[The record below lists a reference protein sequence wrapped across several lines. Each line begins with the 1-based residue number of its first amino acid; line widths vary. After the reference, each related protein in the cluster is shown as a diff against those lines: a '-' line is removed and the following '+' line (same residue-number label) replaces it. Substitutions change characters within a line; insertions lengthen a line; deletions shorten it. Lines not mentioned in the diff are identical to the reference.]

1 MLAALR
7 FAKALPTAGLTRS
20 LARPL
25 ARRPKD
31 VGNTAGGL
39 EPIEEEACHFVAL
52 ALFSLLY
59 SFERVQ
65 KKRGEAPAK
74 RLMHVRALKKTVL
87 HDYHVENG
95 GKMVPFAGWSMPVQ
109 YANLG
114 VGASHAWTRN
124 NASVFDVSHML
135 ATRITGKDRIKF
147 YESLTVADIENLPV
161 GSSTLSVFTN
171 ENGGIIDDT
180 IICKHQ
186 DSLYVVSNAG
196 CADKDLAHIRAHLKT
211 FQNKG
216 GDVDLKIIDDHAL
229 VALQGPKAAAVL
241 ESLVGKDLRDFPF
254 MDGRFMTI
262 KGIDCHV
269 ARSGYTGED
278 GFEISVPNSD
288 AVEFTKML
296 IADPRVELA
305 GLGARDSLRLEAGL
319 CLYGHD
325 LDDTITPVEAG
336 LTWTIG
342 KRRRV
347 EGGFLGAEKI
357 QDQLKNGVSRR
368 RVGLIVQGA
377 PAREGAQI
385 YSNGEL
391 VGKVT
396 SGCPS
401 PSIKKNVA
409 MGYVKNG
416 LHKSGTE
423 LEVEVRGRKQKA
435 VITKMPF
442 VPAGYH
448 KV

>member
-1 MLAALR
+1 MMSALK
-7 FAKALPTAGLTRS
+7 FAKALPASTFARS
-20 LARPL
+20 AHR
-25 ARRPKD
+25 A
-31 VGNTAGGL
+31 
-39 EPIEEEACHFVAL
+39 
-52 ALFSLLY
+52 Y
-59 SFERVQ
+59 SAAAT
-65 KKRGEAPAK
+65 GE
-74 RLMHVRALKKTVL
+74 ALKKTVL

-109 YANLG
+109 YSNLG
-114 VGASHAWTRN
+114 VGASHNWTRN

-135 ATRITGKDRIKF
+135 ATRITGKDRVKF
-147 YESLTVADIENLPV
+147 YETITVADIENLPV

-196 CADKDLAHIRAHLKT
+196 CADKDLAHIRTHLKD

-229 VALQGPKAAAVL
+229 IAIQGPKAAAVI
-241 ESLVGKDLRDFPF
+241 ESLVGKSLADFPF

-288 AVEFTKML
+288 AVEFTKLL
-296 IADPRVELA
+296 ISDPRVELA

-319 CLYGHD
+319 CLYGND
-325 LDDTITPVEAG
+325 LDETTTPVEAG

-342 KRRRV
+342 KRRRA

-368 RVGLIVQGA
+368 RIGLVVQGA
-377 PAREGAQI
+377 PAREGAPI
-385 YSNGEL
+385 YANGEL

-401 PSIKKNVA
+401 PSTKKNVA

-416 LHKSGTE
+416 VHKSGTE

-435 VITKMPF
+435 VVTKMPF

-448 KV
+448 KI

>member
-1 MLAALR
+1 
-7 FAKALPTAGLTRS
+7 
-20 LARPL
+20 
-25 ARRPKD
+25 
-31 VGNTAGGL
+31 
-39 EPIEEEACHFVAL
+39 
-52 ALFSLLY
+52 
-59 SFERVQ
+59 
-65 KKRGEAPAK
+65 
-74 RLMHVRALKKTVL
+74 
-87 HDYHVENG
+87 
-95 GKMVPFAGWSMPVQ
+95 
-109 YANLG
+109 
-114 VGASHAWTRN
+114 
-124 NASVFDVSHML
+124 
-135 ATRITGKDRIKF
+135 ITGKDRVKF
-147 YESLTVADIENLPV
+147 YESITVADIENLPV

-196 CADKDLAHIRAHLKT
+196 CADKDLAHIRAQLKA

-216 GDVDLKIIDDHAL
+216 GDVDLKIIDDHQLIAI
-229 VALQGPKAAAVL
+229 QGPKAAAVI
-241 ESLVGKDLRDFPF
+241 EELVGKSLQDFPF
-254 MDGRFMTI
+254 MDGRFLTI
-262 KGIDCHV
+262 KGIECHV

-288 AVEFTKML
+288 AVEFTKLL

-319 CLYGHD
+319 CLYGND
-325 LDDTITPVEAG
+325 LDETTTPVEAG

-342 KRRRV
+342 KRRRA

-368 RVGLIVQGA
+368 RIGLVVQGA
-377 PAREGAQI
+377 PAREGAAI
-385 YSNGEL
+385 YANGEL

-401 PSIKKNVA
+401 PSTKKNVA

-416 LHKSGTE
+416 VHKSGTE

-435 VITKMPF
+435 VVTKMPF

>member
-1 MLAALR
+1 MSALK
-7 FAKALPTAGLTRS
+7 FAKALPASTFARS
-20 LARPL
+20 AAQR
-25 ARRPKD
+25 A
-31 VGNTAGGL
+31 
-39 EPIEEEACHFVAL
+39 
-52 ALFSLLY
+52 Y
-59 SFERVQ
+59 SAAAT
-65 KKRGEAPAK
+65 GE
-74 RLMHVRALKKTVL
+74 ALKKTVL

-109 YANLG
+109 YSNLG
-114 VGASHAWTRN
+114 VGASHNWTRN

-135 ATRITGKDRIKF
+135 ATRITGKDRVKF
-147 YESLTVADIENLPV
+147 YETITVADIENLPV

-196 CADKDLAHIRAHLKT
+196 CADKDLAHIRAHLKA

-216 GDVDLKIIDDHAL
+216 GDVDLKIIDDHQLIAI
-229 VALQGPKAAAVL
+229 QGPKAAAVI
-241 ESLVGKDLRDFPF
+241 EELVGKSLQDFPF

-262 KGIDCHV
+262 KGIECHV

-319 CLYGHD
+319 CLYGND
-325 LDDTITPVEAG
+325 LDETTTPVEAG

-342 KRRRV
+342 KRRRA

-357 QDQLKNGVSRR
+357 QEQLKNGVTRR
-368 RVGLIVQGA
+368 RIGLVVQGA
-377 PAREGAQI
+377 PAREGAPI
-385 YSNGEL
+385 YANGEL

-401 PSIKKNVA
+401 PSTKKNVA

-416 LHKSGTE
+416 VHKSGTE

-435 VITKMPF
+435 VVTKMPF

>member
-1 MLAALR
+1 MLSALR
-7 FAKALPTAGLTRS
+7 FARSLPTAGLARS
-20 LARPL
+20 TQRA
-25 ARRPKD
+25 
-31 VGNTAGGL
+31 
-39 EPIEEEACHFVAL
+39 
-52 ALFSLLY
+52 Y
-59 SFERVQ
+59 SAAAT
-65 KKRGEAPAK
+65 GE
-74 RLMHVRALKKTVL
+74 VLKKTVL

-109 YANLG
+109 YSNLG
-114 VGASHAWTRN
+114 VGASHNWTRQ

-135 ATRITGKDRIKF
+135 ATRITGKDRVKF
-147 YESLTVADIENLPV
+147 YESLTVADIEKLPV

-196 CADKDLAHIRAHLKT
+196 CADKDLAHIRSHLKE

-216 GDVDLKIIDDHAL
+216 GDVDLKIIDDHSL
-229 VALQGPKAAAVL
+229 IALQGPKSAAVL
-241 ESLVGKDLRDFPF
+241 EELVGKDLRDFAF

-262 KGIDCHV
+262 KGIECHV

-288 AVEFTKML
+288 AVEFTKLL
-296 IADPRVELA
+296 ISDPRVELA

-342 KRRRV
+342 KRRRA
-347 EGGFLGAEKI
+347 EGGFLGAAKI

-368 RVGLIVQGA
+368 RIGLVVQGA
-377 PAREGAQI
+377 PAREGALI
-385 YSNGEL
+385 FANGEQ
-391 VGKVT
+391 VGQVT

-401 PSIKKNVA
+401 PSTKKNVA

-416 LHKSGTE
+416 VHKSGTE

-435 VITKMPF
+435 VVTKMPF

>member
-1 MLAALR
+1 MLSALR
-7 FAKALPTAGLTRS
+7 FARS
-20 LARPL
+20 LPAASSVARSTQR
-25 ARRPKD
+25 A
-31 VGNTAGGL
+31 
-39 EPIEEEACHFVAL
+39 
-52 ALFSLLY
+52 Y
-59 SFERVQ
+59 SAAAT
-65 KKRGEAPAK
+65 GE
-74 RLMHVRALKKTVL
+74 ALKKTVL

-109 YANLG
+109 YSNLG
-114 VGASHAWTRN
+114 VGASHNWTRQ

-135 ATRITGKDRIKF
+135 ATRITGKDRVKF

-171 ENGGIIDDT
+171 EEGGIIDDT
-180 IICKHQ
+180 IICKHE

-196 CADKDLAHIRAHLKT
+196 CADKDLAHIRSHLKE

-241 ESLVGKDLRDFPF
+241 EELVGKDLRDFPF

-262 KGIDCHV
+262 KGIECHV

-288 AVEFTKML
+288 AVEFTKLL

-325 LDDTITPVEAG
+325 LDETITPVEAG

-342 KRRRV
+342 KRRRA
-347 EGGFLGAEKI
+347 EGGFLGAAKI
-357 QDQLKNGVSRR
+357 LDQLKNGVSKRR
-368 RVGLIVQGA
+368 IGLVVQGA

-385 YSNGEL
+385 LNAEGEL
-391 VGKVT
+391 VGKIT

-401 PSIKKNVA
+401 PSTKKNVA

-423 LEVEVRGRKQKA
+423 LQVEVRGRKQKA
-435 VITKMPF
+435 TVTKMPF

>member
-1 MLAALR
+1 MMSALK
-7 FAKALPTAGLTRS
+7 FAKALPASTFARSTAQR
-20 LARPL
+20 A
-25 ARRPKD
+25 
-31 VGNTAGGL
+31 
-39 EPIEEEACHFVAL
+39 
-52 ALFSLLY
+52 Y
-59 SFERVQ
+59 SAAAT
-65 KKRGEAPAK
+65 GE
-74 RLMHVRALKKTVL
+74 ALKKTVL

-109 YANLG
+109 YSNLG
-114 VGASHAWTRN
+114 VGASHNWTRN

-135 ATRITGKDRIKF
+135 ATRITGKDRVKF
-147 YESLTVADIENLPV
+147 YESITVADIENLPV

-196 CADKDLAHIRAHLKT
+196 CADKDLAHIRPLLKA

-216 GDVDLKIIDDHAL
+216 GDVDLKIIEDHQLIAI
-229 VALQGPKAAAVL
+229 QGPKAAAVI
-241 ESLVGKDLRDFPF
+241 EELVGKSLQDFRF

-262 KGIDCHV
+262 KGIECHV

-288 AVEFTKML
+288 AVEFTKLL

-319 CLYGHD
+319 CLYGND
-325 LDDTITPVEAG
+325 LDETTTPVEAG
-336 LTWTIG
+336 LTWTIA
-342 KRRRV
+342 KRRRA

-357 QDQLKNGVSRR
+357 QDQLKNGVTRR
-368 RVGLIVQGA
+368 RIGLVVQGA
-377 PAREGAQI
+377 PAREGASI
-385 YSNGEL
+385 YANGEL

-401 PSIKKNVA
+401 PSTKKNVA

-416 LHKSGTE
+416 VHKSGTE

-435 VITKMPF
+435 VVTKMPF

>member
-1 MLAALR
+1 MLSALK
-7 FAKALPTAGLTRS
+7 FARSIPTASVARS
-20 LARPL
+20 TQR
-25 ARRPKD
+25 
-31 VGNTAGGL
+31 
-39 EPIEEEACHFVAL
+39 F
-52 ALFSLLY
+52 Y
-59 SFERVQ
+59 S
-65 KKRGEAPAK
+65 APAANEVL
-74 RLMHVRALKKTVL
+74 RKTVL

-109 YANLG
+109 YSNLG
-114 VGASHAWTRN
+114 VGASHNWTRT

-135 ATRITGKDRIKF
+135 ATRITGKDRVKF
-147 YESLTVADIENLPV
+147 YETITVADIEALPV

-171 ENGGIIDDT
+171 ESGGIIDDT

-196 CADKDLAHIRAHLKT
+196 CADKDLAHIRAQLKE

-216 GDVDLKIIDDHAL
+216 GDVDLKIIEDHSLIAI
-229 VALQGPKAAAVL
+229 QGPKAAAVI
-241 ESLVGKDLRDFPF
+241 ESLAGKDLRDLPF
-254 MDGRFMTI
+254 MDARFMTI
-262 KGIDCHV
+262 KGIECHV

-278 GFEISVPNSD
+278 GFEISVPNND
-288 AVEFTKML
+288 AVEFTKLL
-296 IADPRVELA
+296 IEDPRVELA

-319 CLYGHD
+319 CLYGND
-325 LDDTITPVEAG
+325 LDETITPVEAG

-342 KRRRV
+342 KRRRA
-347 EGGFLGAEKI
+347 EGGFLGAAKI

-368 RVGLIVQGA
+368 RIGLVVQGA
-377 PAREGAQI
+377 PAREGAPI
-385 YSNGEL
+385 FANGEL

-401 PSIKKNVA
+401 PSTKKNVA

-416 LHKSGTE
+416 VHKSGTE

-435 VITKMPF
+435 VVSKMPF

>member
-1 MLAALR
+1 MMSALK
-7 FAKALPTAGLTRS
+7 FAKALPASTFARS
-20 LARPL
+20 AAQR
-25 ARRPKD
+25 A
-31 VGNTAGGL
+31 
-39 EPIEEEACHFVAL
+39 
-52 ALFSLLY
+52 Y
-59 SFERVQ
+59 SAAAT
-65 KKRGEAPAK
+65 GE
-74 RLMHVRALKKTVL
+74 ALKKTVL

-109 YANLG
+109 YSNLG
-114 VGASHAWTRN
+114 VGASHNWTRN

-135 ATRITGKDRIKF
+135 ATRITGKDRVKF
-147 YESLTVADIENLPV
+147 YETITVADIENLPV

-196 CADKDLAHIRAHLKT
+196 CADKDLAHIRAHLKA

-216 GDVDLKIIDDHAL
+216 GDVDLKIIDDHQLIAI
-229 VALQGPKAAAVL
+229 QGPKAAAVI
-241 ESLVGKDLRDFPF
+241 EELVGKSLQDFPF

-262 KGIDCHV
+262 KGIECHV

-319 CLYGHD
+319 CLYGND
-325 LDDTITPVEAG
+325 LDETTTPVEAG

-342 KRRRV
+342 KRRRA

-357 QDQLKNGVSRR
+357 QEQLKNGVTRR
-368 RVGLIVQGA
+368 RIGLVVQGA
-377 PAREGAQI
+377 PAREGAPI
-385 YSNGEL
+385 YANGEL

-401 PSIKKNVA
+401 PSTKKNVA

-416 LHKSGTE
+416 VHKSGTE

-435 VITKMPF
+435 VVTKMPF

>member
-1 MLAALR
+1 MLSTLKFVR
-7 FAKALPTAGLTRS
+7 ALPAGNIARS
-20 LARPL
+20 AQR
-25 ARRPKD
+25 A
-31 VGNTAGGL
+31 
-39 EPIEEEACHFVAL
+39 
-52 ALFSLLY
+52 Y
-59 SFERVQ
+59 SAAAT
-65 KKRGEAPAK
+65 GE
-74 RLMHVRALKKTVL
+74 ALKKTVL
-87 HDYHVENG
+87 YDYHIQNG
-95 GKMVPFAGWSMPVQ
+95 AKMVPFAGWSMPVQ

-114 VGASHAWTRN
+114 VGASHTWTRT

-135 ATRITGKDRIKF
+135 ATRITGKDRVKF
-147 YESLTVADIENLPV
+147 FESITVADIENLPV

-180 IICKHQ
+180 IICKHE

-196 CADKDLAHIRAHLKT
+196 CADKDLAHILGHLKD

-216 GDVDLKIIDDHAL
+216 GDVDLKIIDDHSL

-241 ESLVGKDLRDFPF
+241 ESLVGKDLRDLPF
-254 MDGRFMTI
+254 MDTRFLTI
-262 KGIDCHV
+262 KGIHCHV

-278 GFEISVPNSD
+278 GFE
-288 AVEFTKML
+288 AT
-296 IADPRVELA
+296 DPHVELA

-325 LDDTITPVEAG
+325 LDETITPVEAG
-336 LTWTIG
+336 LTWTIA
-342 KRRRV
+342 KRRRA
-347 EGGFLGAEKI
+347 EGGFLGAAKI
-357 QDQLKNGVSRR
+357 QDHLKNGVSRR
-368 RVGLIVQGA
+368 RIGLIVQGA

-391 VGKVT
+391 VG
-396 SGCPS
+396 
-401 PSIKKNVA
+401 KNVA

-435 VITKMPF
+435 AVTKMPF

>member
-1 MLAALR
+1 MLSALKFARSISTTNVARSAQRAYSAA
-7 FAKALPTAGLTRS
+7 AAS
-20 LARPL
+20 
-25 ARRPKD
+25 
-31 VGNTAGGL
+31 
-39 EPIEEEACHFVAL
+39 E
-52 ALFSLLY
+52 
-59 SFERVQ
+59 
-65 KKRGEAPAK
+65 
-74 RLMHVRALKKTVL
+74 ALKKTVL

-109 YANLG
+109 YSNLG
-114 VGASHAWTRN
+114 VGASHNWTRS

-135 ATRITGKDRIKF
+135 ATRITGKDRVKF
-147 YESLTVADIENLPV
+147 YETITVADIENLPV

-186 DSLYVVSNAG
+186 ESLYVVSNAG
-196 CADKDLAHIRAHLKT
+196 CADKDLAHIRAQLKE

-216 GDVDLKIIDDHAL
+216 GDVELNIIDDHSL
-229 VALQGPKAAAVL
+229 IALQGPQAAPVL
-241 ESLVGKDLRDFPF
+241 ESLIGKDLRDLPF
-254 MDGRFMTI
+254 MDARFITI

-278 GFEISVPNSD
+278 GFEISVPNGD
-288 AVEFTKML
+288 AVELTRL
-296 IADPRVELA
+296 LVSDPRVELA

-342 KRRRV
+342 KRRRT
-347 EGGFLGAEKI
+347 EGGFLGAAKI

-368 RVGLIVQGA
+368 RIGLVVQGA

-385 YSNGEL
+385 FANGEL

-401 PSIKKNVA
+401 PSTKKNIA

-435 VITKMPF
+435 VVTKMPF

-448 KV
+448 KI

>member
-1 MLAALR
+1 MLSALR
-7 FAKALPTAGLTRS
+7 FAKSLPVASVARS
-20 LARPL
+20 AQR
-25 ARRPKD
+25 A
-31 VGNTAGGL
+31 
-39 EPIEEEACHFVAL
+39 
-52 ALFSLLY
+52 Y
-59 SFERVQ
+59 SAAAT
-65 KKRGEAPAK
+65 GE
-74 RLMHVRALKKTVL
+74 VLKKTVL
-87 HDYHVENG
+87 YDYHVENG

-114 VGASHAWTRN
+114 VGASHNWTRT

-135 ATRITGKDRIKF
+135 ATRITGKDRVKF

-180 IICKHQ
+180 IICKHE

-196 CADKDLAHIRAHLKT
+196 CADKDLAHIRSHLT
-211 FQNKG
+211 AFQNKG

-229 VALQGPKAAAVL
+229 VALQGPKAAEVL

-296 IADPRVELA
+296 IQDPRVELA

-325 LDDTITPVEAG
+325 LDETITPVEAG

-377 PAREGAQI
+377 PAREGALI

-391 VGKVT
+391 VGNVT